1 MCTECYEYLCF
12 LNSLPAA
19 FLWTK
24 LWAHADKGRNAAK
37 VLKSEKFQEMYVNA
51 MFSICTDIAWLSKEG
66 EESLYIQLAGDGSI
80 QELQFQ
86 LSNAINGNEHINLH
100 YI

>member
-1 MCTECYEYLCF
+1 M
-12 LNSLPAA
+12 
-19 FLWTK
+19 
-24 LWAHADKGRNAAK
+24 
-37 VLKSEKFQEMYVNA
+37 LKSEKFQEMYVNA